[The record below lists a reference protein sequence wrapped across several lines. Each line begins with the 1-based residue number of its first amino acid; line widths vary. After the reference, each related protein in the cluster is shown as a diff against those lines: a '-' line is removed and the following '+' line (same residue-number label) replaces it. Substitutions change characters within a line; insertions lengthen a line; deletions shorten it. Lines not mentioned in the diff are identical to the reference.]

1 MTNSVAPFY
10 QLGQHVAF
18 TVCVGETTEEVSG
31 EVMDTD
37 AAWIAVR
44 DATSDMVQWYNMD
57 YIVRIMVRA

>member
-1 MTNSVAPFY
+1 MPNTVAPFY

-18 TVCVGETTEEVSG
+18 TVLLGETTEEVSG

-44 DATSDMVQWYNMD
+44 DATSDRVQWYNMD